1 MDANI
6 PSKKILIK
14 IAQEHYPTWHR
25 TDKQRWTNCTWEMLN
40 YINEKWEN
48 IRLFVKKA
56 FLRMNSEVFEGEYKL
71 LKSKLKNIIP
81 NQWFVWVWND
91 IFAFCCP
98 IEIKVDFLYEKN
110 QRYIFQLLKNNPK
123 LLKQLKFFIKCFDE
137 FVSEW
142 KILDL
147 QWKENLVISNSN
159 KLYYTD
165 SFLVFSEYTATQSL
179 SNIEILRKL
188 VLEVEKTVLENKN
201 T

>member
-1 MDANI
+1 MNANI
-6 PSKKILIK
+6 PSKRILIK

-25 TDKQRWTNCTWEMLN
+25 SDKQRWTNCTWEMLN

-56 FLRMNSEVFEGEYKL
+56 LLRMNCAIFEKEYRL
-71 LKSKLKNIIP
+71 LKSKLKNVIP

-98 IEIKVDFLYEKN
+98 IEIKVDILFEKN
-110 QRYIFQLLKNNPK
+110 LKYIFILLQQNPK

-137 FVSEW
+137 FANEW

-147 QWKENLVISNSN
+147 QWKENLVISNNNS
-159 KLYYTD
+159 LYYTD
-165 SFLVFSEYTATQSL
+165 SFLVFSEYTTTQSL
-179 SNIEILRKL
+179 KNIEILRNL
-188 VLEVEKTVLENKN
+188 VEEVEKTNLENN
-201 T
+201 N